1 MRDLFHLIPNA
12 LNDSEIAEILR
23 KAEDVPAQD
32 GTIFSTQDNASSIR
46 KSSIKWLSD
55 EALKQRLWSFV
66 CTANQQAFDV
76 DVACEA
82 DLQFTS
88 YYGDHAGHYDWH
100 QDVHFASQE
109 AQDRKISVTIQL
121 SAQADYS
128 GGDFLFEDVQSSA
141 NFKAKGTALLFPSY
155 LRHKVTPVTSGVRH
169 ALVAWFFGPRWR

>member
-1 MRDLFHLIPNA
+1 MRDLFHLIPQA
-12 LNDSEIAEILR
+12 LDDGEIAEILQM
-23 KAEDVPAQD
+23 ADSLPAQD
-32 GTIFSTQDNASSIR
+32 GTIFSTQEGASSIR

-66 CTANQQAFDV
+66 CTANQHAFDV
-76 DVACEA
+76 DVICEA

-88 YYGDHAGHYDWH
+88 YYGDEAGHYDWH
-100 QDVHFASQE
+100 QDVYFASQE
-109 AQDRKISVTIQL
+109 PQDRKISVTIQL
-121 SAQADYS
+121 SAEEAYS